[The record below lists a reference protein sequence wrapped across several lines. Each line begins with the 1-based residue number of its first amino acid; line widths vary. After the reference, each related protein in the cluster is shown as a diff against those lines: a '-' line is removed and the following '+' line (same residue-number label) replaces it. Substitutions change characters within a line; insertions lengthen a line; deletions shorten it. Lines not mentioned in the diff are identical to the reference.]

1 MYITS
6 TQRDLNGMKFAAN
19 KLKTITQLLQSHGNL
34 MAPELVLA
42 PFVDPLTSLMFA

>member
-1 MYITS
+1 MYIIS

-19 KLKTITQLLQSHGNL
+19 KLKTITQLLQSLGNL

-42 PFVDPLTSLMFA
+42 HFADQLMSLMFA